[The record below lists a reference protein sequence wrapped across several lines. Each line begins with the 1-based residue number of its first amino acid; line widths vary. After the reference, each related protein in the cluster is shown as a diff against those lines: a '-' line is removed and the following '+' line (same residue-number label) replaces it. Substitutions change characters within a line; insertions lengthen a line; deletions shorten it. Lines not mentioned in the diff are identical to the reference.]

1 MGLCH
6 SDAFLTAAIE
16 ASASRPTLKLTWLTK
31 KPICVEQRLLSIE
44 KLAHL
49 QELVDEQVKLGH
61 LVQSTSPW
69 NTPVFTI
76 QKKSGK
82 WRLLQ
87 DLRALNAVMQ
97 GMGLLQ
103 PGLLS
108 PAMIPEQWDILILDL
123 KDCFFTV
130 PLHPDDC
137 EKFAF
142 TVPAINRA
150 SPTKR
155 YQWVGATTRYEKLTN
170 NVPMVCGFGA
180 ATFPTISSGTN
191 FVSLHG

>member
-31 KPICVEQRLLSIE
+31 KPIWVDQWPLSTE

-61 LVQSTSPW
+61 LVPSTSPW

-97 GMGLLQ
+97 DMGPLQ
-103 PGLLS
+103 PGLPL

-123 KDCFFTV
+123 KDCFFTI

-155 YQWVGATTRYEKLTN
+155 YQWVVLPQGMKNSPTMCQWYVDLTLQ
-170 NVPMVCGFGA
+170 PFRRSHQEL
-180 ATFPTISSGTN
+180 I
-191 FVSLHG
+191 L